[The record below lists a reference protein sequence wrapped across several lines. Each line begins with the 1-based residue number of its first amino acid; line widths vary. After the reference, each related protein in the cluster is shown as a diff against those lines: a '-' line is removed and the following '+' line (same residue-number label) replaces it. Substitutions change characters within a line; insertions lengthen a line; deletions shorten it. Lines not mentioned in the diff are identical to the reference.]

1 MSTTFARRAAIAPVP
16 AHPAIAAAV
25 HGIGRPHSPKVRSG
39 DPSGSRLTRREAEI
53 LRFASEGLS
62 NRQIGQLLWITSET
76 VKFHLHNVYA
86 KLGVTSR
93 FDAARWAYEHGVLD
107 TADEAAERTLAS

>member
-25 HGIGRPHSPKVRSG
+25 HGIGRPRSLQFSAG
-39 DPSGSRLTRREAEI
+39 DPSGPQLTRREVEI

-62 NRQIGQLLWITSET
+62 NRQIGQLLWVTSET
-76 VKFHLHNVYA
+76 VKFHLHNVYG

-93 FDAARWAYEHGVLD
+93 FEAARWAYEHGILD
-107 TADEAAERTLAS
+107 PADEAAERILAS